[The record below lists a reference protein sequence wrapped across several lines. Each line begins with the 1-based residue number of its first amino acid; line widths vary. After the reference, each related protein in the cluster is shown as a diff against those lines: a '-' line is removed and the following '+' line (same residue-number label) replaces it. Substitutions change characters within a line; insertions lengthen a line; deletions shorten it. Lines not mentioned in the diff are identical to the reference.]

1 MDRRA
6 WLIGSGLCVLGR
18 AAFGAPSAP
27 SVAVMAREGG
37 VVLIRHTST
46 EPGVGDP
53 PGFILGQC
61 SSQRNLS
68 EAGRAEAIGIA
79 AWFSQHGLQPRAVLS
94 SQWCRCQDT
103 ARLAFGRYEDWPAL
117 NSTFSTQD
125 QQAPQLQ
132 MLRRRLRQLPSG
144 ALEVWVTH
152 QVIMTGLT
160 GAYPAMGEGCLVDA
174 GGTLR
179 ARGLMRSGS

>member
-37 VVLIRHTST
+37 VLLIRHTST

-53 PGFILGQC
+53 PGFTLGQC

-68 EAGRAEAIGIA
+68 EVGRSEAIGIG
-79 AWFSQHGLQPRAVLS
+79 AWFSQHGLPTLMTTCHANKRRSTAWWGRDDCAFFVGSLQRELSAVSCWSCLFAVVT
-94 SQWCRCQDT
+94 RT
-103 ARLAFGRYEDWPAL
+103 R
-117 NSTFSTQD
+117 
-125 QQAPQLQ
+125 
-132 MLRRRLRQLPSG
+132 
-144 ALEVWVTH
+144 VTH
-152 QVIMTGLT
+152 SPQQRS
-160 GAYPAMGEGCLVDA
+160 PQH
-174 GGTLR
+174 GGGKKRHGTR
-179 ARGLMRSGS
+179 V

>member
-37 VVLIRHTST
+37 VLLIRHTST

-53 PGFILGQC
+53 PGFTLGQC

-68 EAGRAEAIGIA
+68 EVGRSGAIGI
-79 AWFSQHGLQPRAVLS
+79 
-94 SQWCRCQDT
+94 
-103 ARLAFGRYEDWPAL
+103 
-117 NSTFSTQD
+117 
-125 QQAPQLQ
+125 
-132 MLRRRLRQLPSG
+132 G
-144 ALEVWVTH
+144 ALVQSARVADS
-152 QVIMTGLT
+152 MTMMSRKQ
-160 GAYPAMGEGCLVDA
+160 AQINSP
-174 GGTLR
+174 GGRNAL
-179 ARGLMRSGS
+179 

>member
-6 WLIGSGLCVLGR
+6 WLIGSGLWVVGR

-27 SVAVMAREGG
+27 SLAMLGREGG
-37 VVLIRHTST
+37 VLLIRHTST
-46 EPGVGDP
+46 EPGAGDP
-53 PGFILGQC
+53 PGFTLGQC

-68 EAGRAEAIGIA
+68 EAGRAEATGIG
-79 AWFSQHGLQPRAVLS
+79 AWFRQHGLQPRAVLS

-103 ARLAFGRYEDWPAL
+103 AQLAFGRYEDWPAL

-132 MLRRRLRQLPSG
+132 MLRRRLRQLPLG
-144 ALEVWVTH
+144 TLEVWVTH

-160 GAYPAMGEGCLVDA
+160 GAYPAVGEGFLVDS

-179 ARGLMRSGS
+179 TRGLMRPGS

>member
-37 VVLIRHTST
+37 VLLIRHTST

-53 PGFILGQC
+53 PGFILSQC

-68 EAGRAEAIGIA
+68 EAGRAEAIGIG
-79 AWFSQHGLQPRAVLS
+79 AWFSQHGLPTLMTTCHANKRRS
-94 SQWCRCQDT
+94 T
-103 ARLAFGRYEDWPAL
+103 AWWGREDCAF
-117 NSTFSTQD
+117 
-125 QQAPQLQ
+125 
-132 MLRRRLRQLPSG
+132 
-144 ALEVWVTH
+144 
-152 QVIMTGLT
+152 
-160 GAYPAMGEGCLVDA
+160 
-174 GGTLR
+174 
-179 ARGLMRSGS
+179 